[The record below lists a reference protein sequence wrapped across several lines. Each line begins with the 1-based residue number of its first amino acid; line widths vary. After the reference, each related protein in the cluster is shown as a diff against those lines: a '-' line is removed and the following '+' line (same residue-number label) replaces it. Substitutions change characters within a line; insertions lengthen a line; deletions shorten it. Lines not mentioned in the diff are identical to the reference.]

1 MICAPTPTSSF
12 RLPETPFGAFAL
24 CNFYFFGGLLG
35 EGALAQLV
43 IADVVKLCKRQNRCT
58 PSQDTN

>member
-43 IADVVKLCKRQNRCT
+43 
-58 PSQDTN
+58 